1 MIYFLIQ
8 LINLLTNLLFLL
20 ILIYV
25 VLSYV
30 VPPYNQIRM
39 WVDRIV
45 EPMLRPI
52 RSVVPL
58 VGMLDFSPIVLLI
71 LVQIVGFILKRILLV
86 FA

>member
-1 MIYFLIQ
+1 M
-8 LINLLTNLLFLL
+8 INLLTNLLFLL

-25 VLSYV
+25 VISYV
-30 VPPYNQIRM
+30 VPPYNQFRM

-52 RSVVPL
+52 RRVVPL

-71 LVQIVGFILKRILLV
+71 LVQIVGWVLQRILLA